1 MDVIICHIN
10 ADFDCLS
17 SMVGAKK
24 LFPDAKIVFPGA
36 QERPLREFLKAFPV
50 EISKTKEIDMSQ
62 ITRLIIVDTKDP
74 ERIGDFK
81 KILGR
86 KGLQIFIYDHHVRRP
101 GDITGTVELVEE
113 IGATAT
119 LIAEILHSKNILLS
133 PIEATILCL
142 GIYEETGSM
151 RFSSTTERDMVAAAY
166 LLRRG
171 ADLNIVSTFI
181 RPQLSRDDL
190 ELLNELLSSLSEV
203 IVHGVRVKIAAAAR
217 ENYTGDAA
225 FIAHGIMDMEDID
238 AVVLI
243 LNMAGK
249 SLLIGRSR
257 VSELDI
263 GELMRR
269 FNGGGHPSAASA
281 TMKETITDLVK
292 EMVVTALHEIIRPE
306 KAARD
311 VMTSPVISID
321 WDSTIKEAEVLLT
334 KYEINVLPVIRD
346 AQYAGTISR
355 EIVEKALFHGFRTS
369 KIDDFITTDAIT
381 KPPDAAIG
389 EVEAA
394 MVESNQRFLPVIDND
409 RIIGAITRTDLLRS
423 LYEGHIRRSRI
434 EQARYESKHPAGRSL
449 AAVMRERFPSFV
461 YQILKTSAE
470 VAEDIGVAAYLVG
483 GSVRDLLRGEQNLDI
498 DIVIEGS
505 GIGFA
510 SALSKVLKGK
520 LKTHERFQTAKIF
533 DIKLYPCGDFS
544 IDIATARTEYYESP
558 AALPQVEMS
567 SIKKDLYRRDF
578 TINTL
583 AVFLG
588 KRDFGR
594 LIDFFGAQRDL
605 KEKTIRV
612 LHNLSFI
619 EDPTRA
625 FRAVRFSERFDFR
638 ISKHTEKL
646 IKTAIRFNLFEK
658 LSGTRLY
665 DELMLIFN
673 EADPI
678 KALKRLDGFGLLD
691 GIHAQLRISKD
702 SAMIFKRVS
711 ETVAWYNLLFREEK
725 IDIGVLYLMALI
737 APLTADA
744 REAALQRLSTPDS
757 IKRHILSGLAKL
769 REPFYYQDP
778 VSVYNHLIGTSL
790 ETAIFFMATAEND
803 EKRKSISIF
812 LTEHKGMKPA
822 LKGDDLKAIGI
833 PPGPVYSEILK
844 AILEEKLRGNIST
857 AEEELAVVIS
867 RFVKPEH

>member
-1 MDVIICHIN
+1 MDIITCHLN

-24 LFPDAKIVFPGA
+24 LFPEARMVFPGS
-36 QERPLREFLKAFPV
+36 QERPLREFLKAFPM
-50 EISKTKEIDMSQ
+50 EITKMKDIDLSQ
-62 ITRLIIVDTKDP
+62 VTRLIIVDTKDP

-81 KILGR
+81 QIIGR
-86 KGLQIFIYDHHVRRP
+86 QKGLQTFIYDHHARRP
-101 GDITGTVELVEE
+101 GDIAATVEVVEDL
-113 IGATAT
+113 GATAT
-119 LIAEILHSKNILLS
+119 LMAELLRSKNITLS

-151 RFSSTTERDMVAAAY
+151 RFSSTTDRDLIAAAY

-190 ELLNELLSSLSEV
+190 ELLNELIASLTEL
-203 IVHGVRVKIAAAAR
+203 IVHGVRVKIGTAAR

-249 SLLIGRSR
+249 TLLIGRSR
-257 VSELDI
+257 VAELNVA
-263 GELMRR
+263 ELMQH
-269 FNGGGHPSAASA
+269 FDGGGHPAAASA
-281 TMKETITDLVK
+281 TMKETIIDIVK
-292 EMVVTALHEIIRPE
+292 EMAIKILHEIIRPE
-306 KAARD
+306 KVAKD
-311 VMTSPVISID
+311 VMTSPVITITL
-321 WDSTIKEAEVLLT
+321 DSTIKEAEVLLT
-334 KYEINVLPVIRD
+334 KYEINVLPVIKD
-346 AQYAGTISR
+346 AQYAGIISR

-381 KPPDAAIG
+381 KPPGAAIA

-394 MVESNQRFLPVIDND
+394 MVESNQRFLPVIEDGQ
-409 RIIGAITRTDLLRS
+409 IIGAITRTDLLRS
-423 LYEGHIRRSRI
+423 LYEEHIRSSRTAP
-434 EQARYESKHPAGRSL
+434 EHYESKHPTGRSV
-449 AAVMRERFPSFV
+449 ATIMRERFPAYV
-461 YQILKTSAE
+461 YKILQTAAE
-470 VAEDIGVAAYLVG
+470 VAEETGVTAYLVG

-510 SALSKVLKGK
+510 SALGKILKGK
-520 LKTHERFQTAKIF
+520 VKTHERFQTAKIF
-533 DIKLYPCGDFS
+533 EIKAYDCDDFS

-558 AALPQVEMS
+558 AALPHIEMS

-583 AVFLG
+583 AVYLN

-605 KEKTIRV
+605 KERTIRV

-625 FRAVRFSERFDFR
+625 YRAMRFSERFDFR
-638 ISKHTEKL
+638 ISKHTERL
-646 IKTAIRFNLFEK
+646 IKTAIRLNLFEK

-665 DELMLIFN
+665 DELLLIFM

-678 KALKRLDGFGLLD
+678 KALKRLDRYKLLSAIHPGLRFTRE
-691 GIHAQLRISKD
+691 AAATMFQ
-702 SAMIFKRVS
+702 RVR
-711 ETVAWYNLLFREEK
+711 ETVSWYNLLFREER
-725 IDIGVLYLMALI
+725 IDIGVLYLMALVSG
-737 APLTADA
+737 LTDAD
-744 REAALQRLSTPDS
+744 REAALQRLSTPEVT
-757 IKRHILSGLAKL
+757 KKHIHSGLAKL
-769 REPFYYQDP
+769 KEPLYYKDP
-778 VSVYNHLIGTSL
+778 VSVYNYLNGTSL
-790 ETAIFFMATAEND
+790 ETAIFLMSIAEHD
-803 EKRKSISIF
+803 EKRKSISRY
-812 LTEHKGMKPA
+812 LTEHKYLRPELRGN
-822 LKGDDLKAIGI
+822 DLKALGL
-833 PPGPVYSEILK
+833 PPGPIYSEIFK
-844 AILEEKLRGNIST
+844 AILEEKLRGGLT
-857 AEEELAVVIS
+857 TPEEEKAAVIS
-867 RFVKPEH
+867 RYVKP

>member
-1 MDVIICHIN
+1 MDIITCHTN

-17 SMVGAKK
+17 SMVAAKK
-24 LFPDAKIVFPGA
+24 LFPEAKIVLPGA
-36 QERPLREFLKAFPV
+36 AERPLREFLKAFPI
-50 EISKTKEIDMSQ
+50 EISKVKEIDISL

-81 KILGR
+81 QILGKR
-86 KGLQIFIYDHHVRRP
+86 GIQTFIYDHHAARQ
-101 GDITGTVELVEE
+101 GDIAGTVSLVGA

-119 LIAEILHSKNILLS
+119 LLTEILHSKNIPLS

-151 RFSSTTERDMVAAAY
+151 RFSSTTERDMLAAAY

-190 ELLNELLSSLSEV
+190 ELLNELLASLSEA
-203 IVHGVRVKIAAAAR
+203 IVHGIRVKIGAASR
-217 ENYTGDAA
+217 ENYSGDAA
-225 FIAHGIMDMEDID
+225 FIAHAIMDMEDID

-249 SLLIGRSR
+249 TMLIGRSR
-257 VSELDI
+257 VSELNI
-263 GELMRR
+263 GDVMRR

-281 TMKETITDLVK
+281 SMKETIADIVK
-292 EMVVTALHEIIRPE
+292 EMVITTLHEIIRPE
-306 KAARD
+306 KSARD
-311 VMTSPVISID
+311 VMTSPVISIV
-321 WDSTIKEAEVLLT
+321 WDSTIKEAEALLT
-334 KYEINVLPVIRD
+334 KYEINVLPVIKD

-381 KPPDAAIG
+381 MPPEAAIG
-389 EVEAA
+389 DVEAA
-394 MVESNQRFLPVIDND
+394 MVESNQRFLPVISGAM
-409 RIIGAITRTDLLRS
+409 IIGAITRTDLLRS

-434 EQARYESKHPAGRSL
+434 EQAQFESKHPTGRSL
-449 AAVMRERFPSFV
+449 ATIMRERFPPYV
-461 YQILKTSAE
+461 YKILQTVAE
-470 VAEDIGVAAYLVG
+470 VAEEVGVSAYLVG

-498 DIVIEGS
+498 DIVIEGAS
-505 GIGFA
+505 IKFA
-510 SALSKVLKGK
+510 SALSKVLNGK
-520 LKTHERFQTAKIF
+520 LKTHERFQTAKVF
-533 DIKLYPCGDFS
+533 DIKLYNCGDFS
-544 IDIATARTEYYESP
+544 IDIAAARTEYYESP

-583 AVFLG
+583 AVFLN

-605 KEKTIRV
+605 KERTVRV

-638 ISKHTEKL
+638 ISKHTERL

-658 LSGTRLY
+658 LSGARLY
-665 DELMLIFN
+665 DELMLIFR

-678 KALKRLDGFGLLD
+678 KALRRLEGFGLLRAV
-691 GIHAQLRISKD
+691 HAELRFSRESVALFQRVRETIS
-702 SAMIFKRVS
+702 
-711 ETVAWYNLLFREEK
+711 WYNLLFREDK

-737 APLTADA
+737 VPLTADD
-744 REAALQRLSTPDS
+744 REAALQRLATPDT
-757 IKRHILSGLAKL
+757 IKKHILLGLAKL
-769 REPFYYQDP
+769 NEPFYYKDP
-778 VSVYNHLIGTSL
+778 VSVYNHLMGTSL
-790 ETAIFFMATAEND
+790 ETAIFLMSTAEND
-803 EKRKSISIF
+803 QKRKSISIF
-812 LTEHKGMKPA
+812 LTEHKDMKPE
-822 LKGDDLKAIGI
+822 LKGNDLKTLGI
-833 PPGPVYSEILK
+833 PPGPIYTEIFT
-844 AILEEKLRGNIST
+844 AILEEKLRGTLTT
-857 AEEELAVVIS
+857 AEEELALVRG
-867 RFVKPEH
+867 RFVKQ